1 MELLK
6 MREEFDEQERER
18 LIEVNRKQAE
28 LRRTRQS
35 AASRPKRDEFEAEDD
50 DDKNAGPATFS
61 PPRHLYGPK
70 LAVYYANRA
79 ATLLHLG
86 RYGEAIDDC
95 DVSLMLNPTY
105 VKALLRRCTA
115 YERTENT
122 EDALKDAKKAVEL
135 EPGNSV
141 ARKNVTRLQKL
152 EDERL
157 EKLKEETMGKLKDL
171 GNSILGNFGLSLD
184 NFNAVQDPNTGG
196 YSISFNQNPQK
207 K

>member
-1 MELLK
+1 

-18 LIEVNRKQAE
+18 MIERNRKQAE

-35 AASRPKRDEFEAEDD
+35 AATNAKKDECEAEEVDD
-50 DDKNAGPATFS
+50 QSTGQATFS
-61 PPRHLYGPK
+61 PPRHVYGSK

-86 RYGEAIDDC
+86 RYGEAIEDC
-95 DVSLMLNPTY
+95 SVSLLLNPTY

-122 EDALKDAKKAVEL
+122 EDALTDAKKAVEL
-135 EPGNSV
+135 DPGNSV

-152 EDERL
+152 ENERL

-184 NFNAVQDPNTGG
+184 NFNAVQDPKTGG